1 MRQEGEMNADLL
13 YRMASGFHKVGVDA
27 AWQLRGTGSDAF
39 RMIGPAAVNLALAA
53 ELYLKAVHLLN
64 ARRPPSTH
72 ELWKLFRTLPKF
84 SVDLLNSRYSQ
95 ALATTDDELKSIHM
109 VISRGSDSASKGF
122 PPTPDTVRLLLESHN
137 HAFISWRY
145 LHEFSSKG
153 YAYQFDFH
161 AIHVFCGVINSHV
174 ISLLNARPPHF
185 GVANASTG
193 EPV

>member
-27 AWQLRGTGSDAF
+27 AWQLRRTGSDAF

-64 ARRPPSTH
+64 ARRPLGGH
-72 ELWKLFRTLPKF
+72 ELWKLFRTLPRLTVE
-84 SVDLLNSRYSQ
+84 SLSIRYSQ
-95 ALATTDDELKSIHM
+95 ALATSDDELKSIHM
-109 VISRGSDSASKGF
+109 VVSRGSDSDGKSF
-122 PPTPDTVRLLLESHN
+122 PPTPNTVRLLLEGHN
-137 HAFISWRY
+137 NAFVSWRY

-153 YAYQFDFH
+153 YAYHFDFH
-161 AIHVFCGVINSHV
+161 AMHVFCGVLNYHLV
-174 ISLLNARPPHF
+174 DLLNARPPHF
-185 GVANASTG
+185 GVANVITG